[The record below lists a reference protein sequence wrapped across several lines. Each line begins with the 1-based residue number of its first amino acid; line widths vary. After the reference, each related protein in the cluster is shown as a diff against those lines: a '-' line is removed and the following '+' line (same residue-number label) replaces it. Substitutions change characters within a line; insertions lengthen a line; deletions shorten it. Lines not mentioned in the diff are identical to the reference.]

1 MAPAS
6 PTCWADLAAR
16 RAEGVEFRRVW
27 RSAPGS
33 TLLHLAIHG
42 GGIEPGTTEL
52 ADAAAGRADH
62 FYSLEALRSTGNAA
76 LHLTSTRFDEP
87 KALAMVREAEHVV
100 SWHGAG
106 GEAPVTYLG
115 GRDEALRDAI
125 GQALSA
131 AGFAVALAGSDIDA
145 SNPRNICNR
154 NARGGGVQ
162 LEISTAQRKA
172 FFARGDLSRAN
183 RGRRTAEFSAYV
195 TAVTSVLPGGGTP
208 GGR

>member
-16 RAEGVEFRRVW
+16 REGVDFRRLW

-52 ADAAAGRADH
+52 ADAAAGSADH
-62 FYSLEALRSTGNAA
+62 FYSLEALRSSGNAA

-87 KALAMVREAEHVV
+87 KALAMVREADHVI

-106 GEAPVTYLG
+106 GETPVTYLG
-115 GRDEALRDAI
+115 GRDERLRDAI
-125 GQALSA
+125 GDALAA
-131 AGFAVALAGSDIDA
+131 AGFAVEPAGADIDA
-145 SNPRNICNR
+145 SSPRNICNR
-154 NARGGGVQ
+154 NTRGAGVQ

-172 FFARGDLSRAN
+172 FFARGDLARPNRA
-183 RGRRTAEFSAYV
+183 RRTAEFSAYV
-195 TAVTSVLPGGGTP
+195 MAVTNAAAHTGS
-208 GGR
+208 